1 MMLVEAVT
9 ARLQGLVPTDLRKVE
24 GAADMMAL
32 MKANALPQQT
42 PAAHV
47 VPVGLRGGARQD
59 VAGAFVQDI
68 EETIGVTIT
77 MRGNDP
83 AGSRALSRVG
93 GVIAAVIA
101 ALVGW
106 GPDNEP
112 GEFRLVR
119 GVVLRIDAEA
129 LVYLIEFAIPL
140 QLRFA

>member
-1 MMLVEAVT
+1 MLLVDAVI
-9 ARLQGLVPTDLRKVE
+9 ARLQQLVPADLRKVE

-32 MKANALPQQT
+32 MKASALPQQT

-59 VAGAFVQDI
+59 AAGAFVQDI

-77 MRGNDP
+77 LRGNDP
-83 AGSRALSRVG
+83 AGARALARVG
-93 GVIAAVIA
+93 SILSAVIA

-106 GPDNEP
+106 GPDEEP

-119 GVVLRIDAEA
+119 GSVLRMDAEA

-140 QLRFA
+140 QLRFP